1 MSAIA
6 QTNSQM
12 DFSKSFSNESLKFI
26 SWLSTNYEIK
36 ANTGSCD
43 SITSFNDFSIEN
55 FKEPKRNKIE
65 KLAEYLMESF
75 SFDEENDPKIIA
87 EKFKNRN
94 KKEKETATSLK
105 VDKQLDIKVDASLDT
120 SDMEN
125 LDTLDLYTSELIDA
139 FKCNPQKTG
148 DEDSEHR
155 YEWKIQVNEDIYSIY
170 DWKND
175 DNTFDDLEETTW
187 YLAGNDSNQKTQKAF
202 VEYLDKFQTK

>member
-1 MSAIA
+1 MSIVA

-12 DFSKSFSNESLKFI
+12 DFSKSFSNESLKFL
-26 SWLSTNYEIK
+26 SWLSVNYEIK
-36 ANTGSCD
+36 AKTNDSD

-65 KLAEYLMESF
+65 KLAEYLMETF
-75 SFDEENDPKIIA
+75 SFGEENDAKIIA
-87 EKFKNRN
+87 EKFKNKN
-94 KKEKETATSLK
+94 KKEKETATGPLE
-105 VDKQLDIKVDASLDT
+105 IKVDASLDT

-148 DEDSEHR
+148 NEGDEHR
-155 YEWKIQVNEDIYSIY
+155 YEWKIKVNEDIYSIY

-187 YLAGNDSNQKTQKAF
+187 YLGGIDTNQKTQKAF
-202 VEYLDKFQTK
+202 VEYLDKFQTE